1 MEEIIK
7 AINDALDVEK
17 KVEAFFALSKDE
29 KKMLLEELQHI
40 KTEVSGFFLNAI
52 YPEEKDKDIQKLIR
66 KLIFKLKS
74 AGIKTEEPKSSG
86 GPVIRKIEGVR
97 ERFGYMTNYDEMQTR
112 LVVVGLEIKH
122 KAFVFLN
129 AETHFSK
136 GLLDLMTAPPIEKKA
151 FEEIIRTYRE
161 DTKPPKVFEEISP
174 AYAGYL
180 IEEAS
185 NRSGTFR
192 EEMRPLKSFTANI
205 ADAIQKPKDIY
216 ALTTPNTI
224 VTPAIDT
231 ILSHGVFAPF
241 QLSWKSFEEDR
252 KKYNNVAGAAII
264 LPTEP
269 LDDKKKEFLKDIT
282 DRKDMKSLLPSFR
295 RMLEDYAYLFYRTKE
310 FDHYKGL
317 IEYLNHND
325 TLQEA
330 LSYFIQKSL
339 EREETKKDDGWVIV
353 NPHG

>member
-52 YPEEKDKDIQKLIR
+52 YPEEKDKEIQKLIR

-74 AGIKTEEPKSSG
+74 AGIKTEEPKTSG

-129 AETHFSK
+129 AETHFSR
-136 GLLDLMTAPPIEKKA
+136 GLLDLMTAPPIKKKD

-205 ADAIQKPKDIY
+205 ADAVHKPKDIY
-216 ALTTPNTI
+216 SLALSDTIDGSAINTI
-224 VTPAIDT
+224 
-231 ILSHGVFAPF
+231 LGHGAFIPF
-241 QLSWKSFEEDR
+241 QISWNSLEEDR
-252 KKYNNVAGAAII
+252 KTYNNTVDGTII

-269 LDDKKKEFLKDIT
+269 LEDKKNKFLKDLT
-282 DRKDMKSLLPSFR
+282 TRKDIKSLLPFFR

-310 FDHYKGL
+310 YNHYKGL
-317 IEYLNHND
+317 TEYLNNTD

>member
-7 AINDALDVEK
+7 AINNALDVEK

-66 KLIFKLKS
+66 KLLFKLKS
-74 AGIKTEEPKSSG
+74 AGIKTEEPKTSG

-97 ERFGYMTNYDEMQTR
+97 ERFGYLTNYDEMQTR
-112 LVVVGLEIKH
+112 LVVVGLEIKN

-129 AETHFSK
+129 AETHFSR
-136 GLLDLMTAPPIEKKA
+136 GLLDLMTAPVEKKG
-151 FEEIIRTYRE
+151 FDEIIKAYRN

-205 ADAIQKPKDIY
+205 ADAVHKPKDIY
-216 ALTTPNTI
+216 SLAISDTTDGA
-224 VTPAIDT
+224 AINT
-231 ILSHGVFAPF
+231 ILSHGVFVPF
-241 QLSWKSFEEDR
+241 QLSWNSFEEDQ
-252 KKYNNVAGAAII
+252 KTYNSTSGGTII

-269 LDDKKKEFLKDIT
+269 LEDKKKEFLKDLT
-282 DRKDMKSLLPSFR
+282 NRKDMKSLRPFFR

-310 FDHYKGL
+310 FDSYKG
-317 IEYLNHND
+317 ITEYLNNND

-330 LSYFIQKSL
+330 LSYFIKKSL
-339 EREETKKDDGWVIV
+339 ERGETKKEDGWVIV
-353 NPHG
+353 NPYG